1 MASALARSPFWLGMT
16 VNLDGDEGDITT
28 TNGSNDDIAAG
39 RCRRGTISNP
49 SENVVIFGSKGDDTA
64 CRSFPSG
71 ETAAL
76 HANSK
81 PAPSPP
87 RSPPPPRQQLHH
99 QKKRA
104 VGPSSSSNGSSSI
117 CSSSI
122 SSNSNS
128 SDGNRARSTLEC
140 WLGGRKRVDPSATLA
155 ALFTAASTAASTT
168 ATSTPRGNAIGT
180 RNCTTSS
187 GGGCINP
194 GTMSDSSSG
203 AGGLGKHPRSVITA
217 CCDGDPSD
225 ADHGAGRRVVGAAA
239 DAVTADAV
247 AEAGKQFLRRY
258 HHHVAFRCLVSPKIL
273 VLLELSGVSGAAPKI
288 PLVR

>member
-1 MASALARSPFWLGMT
+1 MDDFPPPPPPLHVIIFVVQFSVPEMIPPGEARLLCKGVASALARSPFWLGMT

-28 TNGSNDDIAAG
+28 TNGSNDDIA
-39 RCRRGTISNP
+39 
-49 SENVVIFGSKGDDTA
+49 
-64 CRSFPSG
+64 
-71 ETAAL
+71 
-76 HANSK
+76 
-81 PAPSPP
+81 
-87 RSPPPPRQQLHH
+87 
-99 QKKRA
+99 
-104 VGPSSSSNGSSSI
+104 
-117 CSSSI
+117 
-122 SSNSNS
+122 
-128 SDGNRARSTLEC
+128 
-140 WLGGRKRVDPSATLA
+140 
-155 ALFTAASTAASTT
+155 AASTAASTT

-203 AGGLGKHPRSVITA
+203 AGGLGKHPRSVMTA

-258 HHHVAFRCLVSPKIL
+258 HHHVAFRRLAAPITDTETVEMPVPLFPTCIDTCGCMVALGTREGP
-273 VLLELSGVSGAAPKI
+273 VLLFD
-288 PLVR
+288 